1 MKLRGYLTSRPF
13 MGERVPQRVQNIVM
27 RDYCE
32 KNGFSYL
39 LGAVEYSFENS
50 TYILDSLVGDHES
63 SDDGLVL
70 YSMFQLPR
78 NKYKRR
84 AIAKKLFNQGRRMD
98 FSLEGFSIGNQDDF
112 NKVEE
117 IWSVKESISESQVD
131 VSLLSQWVDSSWS
144 TVKVD

>member
-1 MKLRGYLTSRPF
+1 

-27 RDYCE
+27 RNYCE

-39 LGAVEYSFENS
+39 LGVVEYSFENS

-84 AIAKKLFNQGRRMD
+84 AIAEKLFNQGRRMD
-98 FSLEGFSIGNQDDF
+98 FSLEGFSIDNENDF
-112 NKVEE
+112 NQVEE
-117 IWSVKESISESQVD
+117 IWSVKECISESQVD
-131 VSLLSQWVDSSWS
+131 LSLLSQWVDSSWS